1 MKITKEISNLETI
14 EYIHP
19 FFSVSENKLSVST
32 DKETVTEA
40 VEEFKNLFTLGTAEC
55 DIFEDY
61 VENQKPKTVEDVL
74 NLVIDTFLEVSE
86 EY

>member
-1 MKITKEISNLETI
+1 MKLTKEITNLETI

-32 DKETVTEA
+32 DKETVKEA
-40 VEEFKNLFTLGTAEC
+40 VEEFKNLFTSGTAEY

-61 VENQKPKTVEDVL
+61 VEDKSPETVEDVL